1 MIRKTLLVLSFIAL
15 FTSCDNDLKIIADWK
30 DVPAVYGILNA
41 QDSVHYIKLNKAFLG
56 QGDVMMMAQEFDS
69 LHYAVDQVGIRL
81 LEKEEGDVPGQNGAN
96 WQTRNTYELEPTN
109 EFVRPEGVFSSP
121 TQTIYKTTA
130 PLNKDFYY
138 SVEVYR
144 KSNDTI
150 IAQTD
155 GLIPI
160 LSPLSVINPNTFS
173 PLVIL
178 PNSYV
183 PKVEWRSVSGG
194 KMYELSM
201 RFNYMEFQISGESD
215 TLFKS
220 IEINYP
226 SIFSID
232 TDGGDYMDYPLSYDQ
247 FLGFIAANIPEDPT
261 VRRLV
266 VGFDPSQ
273 TGSGGVSIKH
283 ACLDFSLS
291 AAGEDLSTYLVLNEN
306 SNSLVLDRPEYSNI
320 ENGVDILSSRTVKSV
335 NGVKISNQT
344 NDEIAKSEVTKHLN
358 FGYFTLNSSTNPP
371 EIEINYGN

>member
-1 MIRKTLLVLSFIAL
+1 MIRKTLLVLSLIAL
-15 FTSCDNDLKIIADWK
+15 FMSCDNDLKIIADWK
-30 DVPAVYGILNA
+30 AVPAVYGILNA

-69 LHYAVDQVGIRL
+69 LHFSVDQVGIRL
-81 LEKEEGDVPGQNGAN
+81 LEKEEDDVPSQNGTN

-150 IAQTD
+150 IAQTA
-155 GLIPI
+155 GPIPI
-160 LSPLSVINPNTFS
+160 LSPLSVTNPNIFS
-173 PLVIL
+173 PLIIL
-178 PNSYV
+178 PNLYG
-183 PKVEWRSVSGG
+183 PKVQWRSVSGG

-201 RFNYMEFQISGESD
+201 RFNYMEFPISGASD

-232 TDGGDYMDYPLSYDQ
+232 TDGGDNMDYPLSYDQ
-247 FLGFIAANIPEDPT
+247 FLGFIAANIHEDQS

-266 VGFDPSQ
+266 VGFDSSPIG
-273 TGSGGVSIKH
+273 TGVSIKH

-291 AAGEDLSTYLVLNEN
+291 AAGEDLATYLVLNEN

-320 ENGVDILSSRTVKSV
+320 ENGVGILSSRTVKSV
-335 NGVKISNQT
+335 NGVKITNQT

-358 FGYFTLNSSTNPP
+358 FGYFTLNSITN

>member
-1 MIRKTLLVLSFIAL
+1 MIRKTLLVLSLIAL

-30 DVPAVYGILNA
+30 AVPAVYGILNA

-69 LHYAVDQVGIRL
+69 LHFSVDQVGIRL
-81 LEKEEGDVPGQNGAN
+81 LEKEEDDVPSQNGTN

-138 SVEVYR
+138 ALEVYR

-160 LSPLSVINPNTFS
+160 LSPLSVINPNTYS

-201 RFNYMEFQISGESD
+201 RFNYMEFPISGASD

-232 TDGGDYMDYPLSYDQ
+232 TDGGDNMSYPLSYDQ
-247 FLGFIAANIPEDPT
+247 FLGFIAANIPDDPL

-266 VGFDPSQ
+266 VGFDSSPIG
-273 TGSGGVSIKH
+273 TGVSIKH
-283 ACLDFSLS
+283 ACLDFTLS
-291 AAGEDLSTYLVLNEN
+291 AAGEDLATYLLLNEN

-320 ENGVDILSSRTVKSV
+320 ENGVGILSSRTVKSV
-335 NGVKISNQT
+335 NGVKITNQT

-358 FGYFTLNSSTNPP
+358 FGYFTLNSITN

>member
-1 MIRKTLLVLSFIAL
+1 MIRKTLLVLSLIAL

-30 DVPAVYGILNA
+30 AVPAVYGILNA

-69 LHYAVDQVGIRL
+69 LHFSIDQVGIRL
-81 LEKEEGDVPGQNGAN
+81 LEKEEDDVPSQNGTN

-160 LSPLSVINPNTFS
+160 LSPLSVINPNTYS

-183 PKVEWRSVSGG
+183 PKVQWRSVSGG

-201 RFNYMEFQISGESD
+201 RFNYMEFPISGESD

-232 TDGGDYMDYPLSYDQ
+232 TDGGDNMDYPLSYDQ

-266 VGFDPSQ
+266 VGFDSSPIG
-273 TGSGGVSIKH
+273 TGVSIKH

-291 AAGEDLSTYLVLNEN
+291 AAGEDLATYLVLNEN

-320 ENGVDILSSRTVKSV
+320 ENGVGILSSRTVKSV

-358 FGYFTLNSSTNPP
+358 FGYFTLNLITD

>member
-1 MIRKTLLVLSFIAL
+1 MIRKTLLVLSLIAL

-30 DVPAVYGILNA
+30 AVPAVYGILNA

-69 LHYAVDQVGIRL
+69 LHFSVDQVGIRL
-81 LEKEEGDVPGQNGAN
+81 LEKEESDVPSQNGAN

-130 PLNKDFYY
+130 PLNEDFYY
-138 SVEVYR
+138 ALEVYR

-160 LSPLSVINPNTFS
+160 LSPLSVINPNTYS

-201 RFNYMEFQISGESD
+201 RFNYMEFPISGASD

-232 TDGGDYMDYPLSYDQ
+232 TDGGDNMSYPLSYDQ
-247 FLGFIAANIPEDPT
+247 FLGFIAANIPDDPL

-266 VGFDPSQ
+266 VGFDSSPIG
-273 TGSGGVSIKH
+273 TGVSIKH
-283 ACLDFSLS
+283 ACLDFTLS
-291 AAGEDLSTYLVLNEN
+291 AAGEDLATYLLLNEN

-320 ENGVDILSSRTVKSV
+320 ENGVGILSSRTVKSV
-335 NGVKISNQT
+335 NGVKITNQT

-358 FGYFTLNSSTNPP
+358 FGYFTLNSITN

>member
-1 MIRKTLLVLSFIAL
+1 MIRKTLLVLSLIAL

-30 DVPAVYGILNA
+30 AVPAVYGILNA

-69 LHYAVDQVGIRL
+69 LHFSVDQVGIRL
-81 LEKEEGDVPGQNGAN
+81 LEKEEDDVPSQNGTN

-160 LSPLSVINPNTFS
+160 LSPLSVINPNTYS

-183 PKVEWRSVSGG
+183 PKVQWRSVSGG

-201 RFNYMEFQISGESD
+201 RFNYMEFPISGESD

-232 TDGGDYMDYPLSYDQ
+232 TDGGDNMDYPLSYDQ
-247 FLGFIAANIPEDPT
+247 FLGFIAANIPDDPL

-266 VGFDPSQ
+266 VGFDSSPVG
-273 TGSGGVSIKH
+273 TGVSIKH

-291 AAGEDLSTYLVLNEN
+291 AAGEDLATYLVLNEN

-320 ENGVDILSSRTVKSV
+320 ENGVGILSSRTVKSV

-358 FGYFTLNSSTNPP
+358 FGYFTLNLITD

>member
-1 MIRKTLLVLSFIAL
+1 MIRKTLLVLSLIAL
-15 FTSCDNDLKIIADWK
+15 LTSCDNDLKIIADWK
-30 DVPAVYGILNA
+30 AVPALYGILNA

-69 LHYAVDQVGIRL
+69 LHFSVDQVGIRL
-81 LEKEEGDVPGQNGAN
+81 LEKEEGDVPSQNGAN

-130 PLNKDFYY
+130 PLDEDFYY
-138 SVEVYR
+138 ALEVYR

-160 LSPLSVINPNTFS
+160 LSPLSVINPNTYS

-201 RFNYMEFQISGESD
+201 RFNYMEFPISGASD

-232 TDGGDYMDYPLSYDQ
+232 TDGGDNMSYPLSYDQ
-247 FLGFIAANIPEDPT
+247 FLGFIAANIPDDPL

-266 VGFDPSQ
+266 VGFDSSPIG
-273 TGSGGVSIKH
+273 TGVSIKH
-283 ACLDFSLS
+283 ACLDFTLS
-291 AAGEDLSTYLVLNEN
+291 AAGEDLATYLLLNEN

-320 ENGVDILSSRTVKSV
+320 ENGVGILSSRTVKSV
-335 NGVKISNQT
+335 NGVKITNQT

-358 FGYFTLNSSTNPP
+358 FGYFTLNSITN

>member
-1 MIRKTLLVLSFIAL
+1 MIRKTLLVLSLIAL

-30 DVPAVYGILNA
+30 AVPAVYGILNA

-69 LHYAVDQVGIRL
+69 LHFSVDQVGIRL
-81 LEKEEGDVPGQNGAN
+81 LEKEEGDVPSQNGAN

-130 PLNKDFYY
+130 PLNDDFYY
-138 SVEVYR
+138 ALEVYR

-160 LSPLSVINPNTFS
+160 LSPLSVINPNTYS

-201 RFNYMEFQISGESD
+201 RFNYMEFPISGASD

-232 TDGGDYMDYPLSYDQ
+232 TDGGDNMDYPLSYDQ
-247 FLGFIAANIPEDPT
+247 FLGFIAANIPDDPL

-266 VGFDPSQ
+266 VGFDSSPIG
-273 TGSGGVSIKH
+273 TGVSIKH

-291 AAGEDLSTYLVLNEN
+291 AAGEDLATYLVLNEN

-320 ENGVDILSSRTVKSV
+320 ENGVGILSSRTVKSV
-335 NGVKISNQT
+335 NGVKITNQT

-358 FGYFTLNSSTNPP
+358 FGYFTLNSITN

>member
-1 MIRKTLLVLSFIAL
+1 MIRKTLLVLSLIAL

-30 DVPAVYGILNA
+30 AVPAVYGILNA

-69 LHYAVDQVGIRL
+69 LHFSVDQVGIRL
-81 LEKEEGDVPGQNGAN
+81 LEKEEDDVPSQNGTN

-160 LSPLSVINPNTFS
+160 LSPLSVINPNTYS

-183 PKVEWRSVSGG
+183 PKVQWRSVSGG

-201 RFNYMEFQISGESD
+201 RFNYMEFPISGESD

-232 TDGGDYMDYPLSYDQ
+232 TDGGDNMDYPLSYDQ

-266 VGFDPSQ
+266 VGFDSSPIG
-273 TGSGGVSIKH
+273 TGVSIKH

-291 AAGEDLSTYLVLNEN
+291 AAGEDLATYLVLNEN

-320 ENGVDILSSRTVKSV
+320 ENGVGILSSRTVKSV

-358 FGYFTLNSSTNPP
+358 FGYFTLNLITD

>member
-1 MIRKTLLVLSFIAL
+1 MIRKTLLVLSLIAL

-41 QDSVHYIKLNKAFLG
+41 QDSVHYIKLNRAFLG

-69 LHYAVDQVGIRL
+69 LHFSVDQVGIRL
-81 LEKEEGDVPGQNGAN
+81 LEKEEDDVPSQNGTN

-160 LSPLSVINPNTFS
+160 LSPLSVINPNTYS

-183 PKVEWRSVSGG
+183 PKVQWRSVSGG

-201 RFNYMEFQISGESD
+201 RFNYMEFPISGESD

-232 TDGGDYMDYPLSYDQ
+232 TDGGDNMSYPLSYDQ
-247 FLGFIAANIPEDPT
+247 FLGFIAANIPDDPL

-266 VGFDPSQ
+266 VGFDSSPIG
-273 TGSGGVSIKH
+273 TGVSIKH

-291 AAGEDLSTYLVLNEN
+291 AAGEDLATYLLLNEN

-320 ENGVDILSSRTVKSV
+320 ENGVGILSSRTVKSV
-335 NGVKISNQT
+335 NGVKITNQT

-358 FGYFTLNSSTNPP
+358 FGYFTLNSITN

>member
-1 MIRKTLLVLSFIAL
+1 MIRKTLLVLSLIAL

-30 DVPAVYGILNA
+30 AVPAVYGILNA

-69 LHYAVDQVGIRL
+69 LHFSVDQVGIRL
-81 LEKEEGDVPGQNGAN
+81 LEKEEDDVPSQNGTN

-160 LSPLSVINPNTFS
+160 LSPLSVINPNTYS

-201 RFNYMEFQISGESD
+201 RFNYMEFPISGASD

-232 TDGGDYMDYPLSYDQ
+232 TDGGDNMDYPLSYDQ
-247 FLGFIAANIPEDPT
+247 FLGFIAANIPDDPL

-266 VGFDPSQ
+266 VGFDSSPIG
-273 TGSGGVSIKH
+273 TGVSIKH
-283 ACLDFSLS
+283 ACLDFTLS
-291 AAGEDLSTYLVLNEN
+291 AAGEDLATYLLLNEN

-320 ENGVDILSSRTVKSV
+320 ENGVGILSSRTVKSV
-335 NGVKISNQT
+335 NGVKITNQT

-358 FGYFTLNSSTNPP
+358 FGYFTLNSITN

>member
-1 MIRKTLLVLSFIAL
+1 MIRKTLLVLSLIAL

-41 QDSVHYIKLNKAFLG
+41 QDSVHYIKLNKDFLG

-81 LEKEEGDVPGQNGAN
+81 LEKEESDVPSQNGTN

-155 GLIPI
+155 RPIPI

-201 RFNYMEFQISGESD
+201 RFNYMEFPISGASD

-273 TGSGGVSIKH
+273 IGSGGVSIKH

-320 ENGVDILSSRTVKSV
+320 ENGVGILSSRTVKSV

>member
-1 MIRKTLLVLSFIAL
+1 MIRKTLLVLSLIAL

-30 DVPAVYGILNA
+30 AVPAVYGILNA

-69 LHYAVDQVGIRL
+69 LHFSVDQVGIRL
-81 LEKEEGDVPGQNGAN
+81 LEKEEDDVPSQNGAN

-150 IAQTD
+150 IAQTA
-155 GLIPI
+155 GPIPI
-160 LSPLSVINPNTFS
+160 LSPLSVTNPNIFS

-183 PKVEWRSVSGG
+183 PKVQWKSVSGG

-201 RFNYMEFQISGESD
+201 RFNYMEFPISGASD

-232 TDGGDYMDYPLSYDQ
+232 TDGGDNMDYPLSYDQ
-247 FLGFIAANIPEDPT
+247 FLGFIAANIPDDPL

-266 VGFDPSQ
+266 VGFDSSPVG
-273 TGSGGVSIKH
+273 TGVSIKH

-291 AAGEDLSTYLVLNEN
+291 AAGEDLATYLVLNEN

-320 ENGVDILSSRTVKSV
+320 ENGVGILSSRTVKSV
-335 NGVKISNQT
+335 NGVKITNQT
-344 NDEIAKSEVTKHLN
+344 NDEIAKSDVTKHLN
-358 FGYFTLNSSTNPP
+358 FGYFTLNLITD

>member
-1 MIRKTLLVLSFIAL
+1 MIRKTLLVLSLIAL

-30 DVPAVYGILNA
+30 AVPAVYGILNA

-69 LHYAVDQVGIRL
+69 LHFSVDQVGIRL
-81 LEKEEGDVPGQNGAN
+81 LEKEEGDVPSQNGTN

-160 LSPLSVINPNTFS
+160 LSPLSVINPNTYS

-201 RFNYMEFQISGESD
+201 RFNYMEFPISGESD

-232 TDGGDYMDYPLSYDQ
+232 TDGRDDMSYPLSYDQ

-273 TGSGGVSIKH
+273 IGSGVSIKH
-283 ACLDFSLS
+283 ACLDFNLS
-291 AAGEDLSTYLVLNEN
+291 AAGEDLATYLLLNEN

-320 ENGVDILSSRTVKSV
+320 ENGVGILSSRTVKSV
-335 NGVKISNQT
+335 NGVKITNQT

-358 FGYFTLNSSTNPP
+358 FGYFTLNSITN

>member
-1 MIRKTLLVLSFIAL
+1 MIRKTLLVLSLIAL

-30 DVPAVYGILNA
+30 AVPAVYGILNA

-69 LHYAVDQVGIRL
+69 LHFSVDQVGIRL
-81 LEKEEGDVPGQNGAN
+81 LEKEEGDVPSQNGAN

-138 SVEVYR
+138 ALEVYR

-160 LSPLSVINPNTFS
+160 LSPLSVINPNTYS

-201 RFNYMEFQISGESD
+201 RFNYMEFPISGASD

-232 TDGGDYMDYPLSYDQ
+232 TDGGDNMSYPLSYDQ
-247 FLGFIAANIPEDPT
+247 FLGFIAANIPDDPL

-266 VGFDPSQ
+266 VGFDSSPIG
-273 TGSGGVSIKH
+273 TGVSIKH

-291 AAGEDLSTYLVLNEN
+291 AAGEDLATYLLLNEN

-320 ENGVDILSSRTVKSV
+320 ENGVGILSSRTVKSV
-335 NGVKISNQT
+335 NGVKITNQT

-358 FGYFTLNSSTNPP
+358 FGYFTLNSITN

>member
-1 MIRKTLLVLSFIAL
+1 MIRKTLLVLSLIAL

-30 DVPAVYGILNA
+30 AVPAVYGILNA

-69 LHYAVDQVGIRL
+69 LHFSVDQVGIRL
-81 LEKEEGDVPGQNGAN
+81 LEKEEDDVPSQNGTN

-121 TQTIYKTTA
+121 TQTIYKTSA

-150 IAQTD
+150 IAQTV
-155 GLIPI
+155 GPIPI
-160 LSPLSVINPNTFS
+160 LSPLSVINPNTYS

-183 PKVEWRSVSGG
+183 PKVQWRSVSGG

-201 RFNYMEFQISGESD
+201 RFNYMEFPISGASD

-266 VGFDPSQ
+266 VGFDSSPIG
-273 TGSGGVSIKH
+273 TGVSIKH

-291 AAGEDLSTYLVLNEN
+291 AAGEDLATYLELNEN

-320 ENGVDILSSRTVKSV
+320 ENGVGILSSRTVKSV

-358 FGYFTLNSSTNPP
+358 FGYFTLNLITD

>member
-1 MIRKTLLVLSFIAL
+1 MIRKTLLVLSLIAL

-41 QDSVHYIKLNKAFLG
+41 QDSVHYIKLNRAFLG

-81 LEKEEGDVPGQNGAN
+81 IEKEEDDVPSQNGTN

-160 LSPLSVINPNTFS
+160 LSPLSVINPNTYS

-183 PKVEWRSVSGG
+183 PKVQWRSVSGG

-201 RFNYMEFQISGESD
+201 RFNYMEFPISGESD

-232 TDGGDYMDYPLSYDQ
+232 TDGGDNMDYPLSYDQ

-291 AAGEDLSTYLVLNEN
+291 AAGEDLATYLLLNEN

-320 ENGVDILSSRTVKSV
+320 ENGVGILSSRTVKSV
-335 NGVKISNQT
+335 NGVKITNQT

-358 FGYFTLNSSTNPP
+358 FGYFTLNSITN

>member
-1 MIRKTLLVLSFIAL
+1 MIRKTLLVLSLIAL

-30 DVPAVYGILNA
+30 AVPAVYGILNA

-69 LHYAVDQVGIRL
+69 LHFSVDQVGIRL
-81 LEKEEGDVPGQNGAN
+81 LEKEEDDVPSQNGTN

-138 SVEVYR
+138 ALEVYR

-160 LSPLSVINPNTFS
+160 LSPLSVINPNTYS

-183 PKVEWRSVSGG
+183 PKVQWRSVSGG

-201 RFNYMEFQISGESD
+201 RFNYMEFPISGESD

-232 TDGGDYMDYPLSYDQ
+232 TDGGDNMSYPLSYDQ
-247 FLGFIAANIPEDPT
+247 FLGFIAANIPDDPL

-266 VGFDPSQ
+266 VGFDSSPIG
-273 TGSGGVSIKH
+273 TGVSIKH
-283 ACLDFSLS
+283 ACLDFTLS
-291 AAGEDLSTYLVLNEN
+291 AAGEDLATYLLLNEN

-320 ENGVDILSSRTVKSV
+320 ENGVGILSSRTVKSV
-335 NGVKISNQT
+335 NGVKITNQT

-358 FGYFTLNSSTNPP
+358 FGYFTLNSITN

>member
-1 MIRKTLLVLSFIAL
+1 MIRKTLLVLSLIAL

-41 QDSVHYIKLNKAFLG
+41 QDSVHYIKLNRAFLG

-81 LEKEEGDVPGQNGAN
+81 IEKEEDDVPSQNGTN

-160 LSPLSVINPNTFS
+160 LSPLSVINPNTYS

-183 PKVEWRSVSGG
+183 PKVQWRSVSGG

-201 RFNYMEFQISGESD
+201 RFNYMEFPISGESD

-232 TDGGDYMDYPLSYDQ
+232 TDGGDNMDYPLSYDQ
-247 FLGFIAANIPEDPT
+247 FLGFIAANIPDDPL

-266 VGFDPSQ
+266 VGFDSSPIG
-273 TGSGGVSIKH
+273 TGVSIKH

-291 AAGEDLSTYLVLNEN
+291 AAGEDLATYLLLNEN

-320 ENGVDILSSRTVKSV
+320 ENGVGILSSRTVKSV
-335 NGVKISNQT
+335 NGVKITNQT

-358 FGYFTLNSSTNPP
+358 FGYFTLNSITN

>member
-1 MIRKTLLVLSFIAL
+1 MIRKTLLVLSLIAL

-81 LEKEEGDVPGQNGAN
+81 LEKEESDVPSQNGTN

-155 GLIPI
+155 RPIPI

-201 RFNYMEFQISGESD
+201 RFNYMEFPISGASD

-273 TGSGGVSIKH
+273 IGSGGVSIKH

-320 ENGVDILSSRTVKSV
+320 ENGVGILSSRTVKSV

-344 NDEIAKSEVTKHLN
+344 ND
-358 FGYFTLNSSTNPP
+358 
-371 EIEINYGN
+371 

>member
-1 MIRKTLLVLSFIAL
+1 MIRKTLLVLSLIAL

-30 DVPAVYGILNA
+30 AVPAVYGILNA

-69 LHYAVDQVGIRL
+69 LHFSVDQVGIRL
-81 LEKEEGDVPGQNGAN
+81 LEKEEDDVPSQNGAN

-155 GLIPI
+155 GPIPI

-173 PLVIL
+173 ALIIL
-178 PNSYV
+178 PNSYI
-183 PKVEWRSVSGG
+183 PKVQWRSVSGG

-201 RFNYMEFQISGESD
+201 RFNYMEFPISGASD

-232 TDGGDYMDYPLSYDQ
+232 TDGGDNMRYPLSYDQ
-247 FLGFIAANIPEDPT
+247 FLGFIAANIPDDPL

-266 VGFDPSQ
+266 VGFDSSPIG
-273 TGSGGVSIKH
+273 TGVSIKH
-283 ACLDFSLS
+283 ACLDFTLS
-291 AAGEDLSTYLVLNEN
+291 AAGEDLATYLVLNEN

-320 ENGVDILSSRTVKSV
+320 ENGVGILSSRTVKSV

-344 NDEIAKSEVTKHLN
+344 NDEIAKSDVTKHLN
-358 FGYFTLNSSTNPP
+358 FGYFTLNSITN

>member
-1 MIRKTLLVLSFIAL
+1 MIRKTLLVLSLIAL

-30 DVPAVYGILNA
+30 AVPAVYGILNA

-69 LHYAVDQVGIRL
+69 LHFSVDQVGIRL
-81 LEKEEGDVPGQNGAN
+81 LEKEEGDVPSQNGAN

-130 PLNKDFYY
+130 PLNEDFYY

-160 LSPLSVINPNTFS
+160 LPPLSVINPNTYS

-201 RFNYMEFQISGESD
+201 RFNYMEFPISGASD

-232 TDGGDYMDYPLSYDQ
+232 TDGGDNMSYPLSYDQ
-247 FLGFIAANIPEDPT
+247 FLGFIAANIPDDPL

-266 VGFDPSQ
+266 VGFDSSPIG
-273 TGSGGVSIKH
+273 TGVSIKH

-291 AAGEDLSTYLVLNEN
+291 AAGEDLATYLLLNEN

-320 ENGVDILSSRTVKSV
+320 ENGVGILSSRTVKSV
-335 NGVKISNQT
+335 NGVKITNQT

-358 FGYFTLNSSTNPP
+358 FGYFTLNSITN

>member
-1 MIRKTLLVLSFIAL
+1 MIRKTLLVLSLIAL

-81 LEKEEGDVPGQNGAN
+81 LEKEESDVPSQNGTN

-155 GLIPI
+155 RPIPI

-201 RFNYMEFQISGESD
+201 RFNYMEFPISGASD

-273 TGSGGVSIKH
+273 IGSGGVSIKH

-320 ENGVDILSSRTVKSV
+320 ENGVGILSSRTVKSV

>member
-1 MIRKTLLVLSFIAL
+1 MIRKTLLVLSLIAL

-30 DVPAVYGILNA
+30 AVPAVYGILNA

-69 LHYAVDQVGIRL
+69 LHFSVDQVGIRL
-81 LEKEEGDVPGQNGAN
+81 LEKEEDDVPSQNGAN

-150 IAQTD
+150 IAQTA
-155 GLIPI
+155 GPIPI
-160 LSPLSVINPNTFS
+160 LSPLSVTNPNIFS

-183 PKVEWRSVSGG
+183 PKVQWKSVSGG

-201 RFNYMEFQISGESD
+201 RFNYMEFPISGASD

-232 TDGGDYMDYPLSYDQ
+232 TDGGDNMDYPLSYDQ

-266 VGFDPSQ
+266 VGFDSSPIG
-273 TGSGGVSIKH
+273 TGVSIKH

-291 AAGEDLSTYLVLNEN
+291 AAGEDLATYLVLNEN

-320 ENGVDILSSRTVKSV
+320 ENGVGILSSRTVKSV

-358 FGYFTLNSSTNPP
+358 FGYFTLNLITD

>member
-1 MIRKTLLVLSFIAL
+1 MIRKTLLVLSLIAL

-30 DVPAVYGILNA
+30 AVPAVYGILNA

-69 LHYAVDQVGIRL
+69 LHFSVDQVGIRL
-81 LEKEEGDVPGQNGAN
+81 LEKEEDDVPSQNGAN

-150 IAQTD
+150 IAQTA
-155 GLIPI
+155 GPIPI
-160 LSPLSVINPNTFS
+160 LSPLSVTNPNIFS

-183 PKVEWRSVSGG
+183 PKVQWRSVSGG

-201 RFNYMEFQISGESD
+201 RFNYMEFPISGESD

-232 TDGGDYMDYPLSYDQ
+232 TDGGDNMDYPLSYDQ

-266 VGFDPSQ
+266 VGFDSSPIG
-273 TGSGGVSIKH
+273 TGVSIKH

-291 AAGEDLSTYLVLNEN
+291 AAGEDLATYLVLNEN

-320 ENGVDILSSRTVKSV
+320 ENGVGILSSRTVKSV

-358 FGYFTLNSSTNPP
+358 FGYFTLNSITN

>member
-1 MIRKTLLVLSFIAL
+1 MIRKTLLVLSLIAL

-30 DVPAVYGILNA
+30 AVPAVYGILNA

-69 LHYAVDQVGIRL
+69 LHFSVDQVGIRL
-81 LEKEEGDVPGQNGAN
+81 LEKEESDVPSQNGAN

-138 SVEVYR
+138 ALEVYR

-160 LSPLSVINPNTFS
+160 LSPLSVINPNTYS

-201 RFNYMEFQISGESD
+201 RFNYMEFPISGASD

-232 TDGGDYMDYPLSYDQ
+232 TDGGDNMSYPLSYDQ
-247 FLGFIAANIPEDPT
+247 FLGFIAANIPDDPL

-266 VGFDPSQ
+266 VGFDSSPIG
-273 TGSGGVSIKH
+273 TGVSIKH

-291 AAGEDLSTYLVLNEN
+291 AAGEDLATYLLLNEN

-320 ENGVDILSSRTVKSV
+320 ENGVGILSSRTVKSV
-335 NGVKISNQT
+335 NGVKITNQT

-358 FGYFTLNSSTNPP
+358 FGYFTLNSITN

>member
-1 MIRKTLLVLSFIAL
+1 MIRKTLLVLSLIAL

-30 DVPAVYGILNA
+30 AVPAVYGILNA

-69 LHYAVDQVGIRL
+69 LHFSVDQVGIRL
-81 LEKEEGDVPGQNGAN
+81 LEKEEDDVPSQNGAN

-150 IAQTD
+150 IAQTA
-155 GLIPI
+155 GPIPI
-160 LSPLSVINPNTFS
+160 LSPLSVTNPNIFS

-183 PKVEWRSVSGG
+183 PKVQWRSVSGG

-201 RFNYMEFQISGESD
+201 RFNYMEFPISGESD

-232 TDGGDYMDYPLSYDQ
+232 TDGGDNMDYPLSYDQ

-266 VGFDPSQ
+266 VGFDSSPIG
-273 TGSGGVSIKH
+273 TGVSIKH

-291 AAGEDLSTYLVLNEN
+291 AAGEDLATYLVLNEN

-320 ENGVDILSSRTVKSV
+320 ENGVGILSSRTVKSV

-358 FGYFTLNSSTNPP
+358 FGYFTLDSSTNPP

>member
-1 MIRKTLLVLSFIAL
+1 MIRKTLLVLSLIAL

-81 LEKEEGDVPGQNGAN
+81 LEKEESDVPSQNGTN

-155 GLIPI
+155 RPIPI

-173 PLVIL
+173 RLVIL

-201 RFNYMEFQISGESD
+201 RFNYMEFPISGASD

-273 TGSGGVSIKH
+273 IGSGGVSIKH

-320 ENGVDILSSRTVKSV
+320 ENGVGILSSRTVKSV

>member
-1 MIRKTLLVLSFIAL
+1 MIRKTLLVLSLIAL

-41 QDSVHYIKLNKAFLG
+41 QDSVHYIKLNRAFLG

-81 LEKEEGDVPGQNGAN
+81 IEKEEDDVPSQNGAN

-155 GLIPI
+155 GPIPI

-173 PLVIL
+173 ALIIL
-178 PNSYV
+178 PNSYI
-183 PKVEWRSVSGG
+183 PKVQWRSVSGG

-201 RFNYMEFQISGESD
+201 RFNYMEFPISGESD

-232 TDGGDYMDYPLSYDQ
+232 TDGGDNMDYPLSYDQ
-247 FLGFIAANIPEDPT
+247 FLGFIAANIPDDPL

-266 VGFDPSQ
+266 VGFDSSPIG
-273 TGSGGVSIKH
+273 TGVSIKH

-320 ENGVDILSSRTVKSV
+320 ENGVGILSSRTVKSV

-358 FGYFTLNSSTNPP
+358 FGYFTLNLITD

>member
-1 MIRKTLLVLSFIAL
+1 MIRKTLLVLSLIAL

-30 DVPAVYGILNA
+30 AVPAVYGILNA

-69 LHYAVDQVGIRL
+69 LHFSVDQVGIRL
-81 LEKEEGDVPGQNGAN
+81 LEKEESDVPSQNGAN

-130 PLNKDFYY
+130 PLNEDFYY
-138 SVEVYR
+138 ALEVYR

-160 LSPLSVINPNTFS
+160 LSPLSVINPNTYS

-194 KMYELSM
+194 KMYELFM
-201 RFNYMEFQISGESD
+201 RFNYMEFPISGASD

-232 TDGGDYMDYPLSYDQ
+232 TDGGDNMSYPLSYDQ
-247 FLGFIAANIPEDPT
+247 FLGFIAANIPDDPL

-266 VGFDPSQ
+266 VGFDSSPIG
-273 TGSGGVSIKH
+273 TGVSIKH
-283 ACLDFSLS
+283 ACLDFTLS
-291 AAGEDLSTYLVLNEN
+291 AAGEDLATYLLLNEN

-320 ENGVDILSSRTVKSV
+320 ENGVGILSSRTVKSV
-335 NGVKISNQT
+335 NGVKITNQT

-358 FGYFTLNSSTNPP
+358 FGYFTLNSITN

>member
-1 MIRKTLLVLSFIAL
+1 MIRKTLLVLSLIAL

-30 DVPAVYGILNA
+30 AVPAVYGILNA

-69 LHYAVDQVGIRL
+69 LHFSVDQVGIRL
-81 LEKEEGDVPGQNGAN
+81 LEKEEGDVPSQNGAN

-150 IAQTD
+150 IAQTA
-155 GLIPI
+155 GPIPI
-160 LSPLSVINPNTFS
+160 LSPLSVTNPNIFS

-183 PKVEWRSVSGG
+183 PKVQWKSVSGG

-201 RFNYMEFQISGESD
+201 RFNYMEFPISGESD

-232 TDGGDYMDYPLSYDQ
+232 TDGGDNMDYPLSYDQ

-266 VGFDPSQ
+266 VGFDSSPVG
-273 TGSGGVSIKH
+273 TGVSLKH

-291 AAGEDLSTYLVLNEN
+291 AAGEDLATYLVLNEN

-320 ENGVDILSSRTVKSV
+320 ENGVGILSSRTVKSV

-358 FGYFTLNSSTNPP
+358 FGYFTLNLITD

>member
-1 MIRKTLLVLSFIAL
+1 MIRKTLLVLSLIAL

-30 DVPAVYGILNA
+30 AVPAVYGILNA

-69 LHYAVDQVGIRL
+69 LHFSVDQVGIRL
-81 LEKEEGDVPGQNGAN
+81 LEKEEDDVPSQNGAN

-150 IAQTD
+150 IAQTA
-155 GLIPI
+155 GPIPI
-160 LSPLSVINPNTFS
+160 LSPLSVTNPNIFS

-183 PKVEWRSVSGG
+183 PKVQWKSVSGG

-201 RFNYMEFQISGESD
+201 RFNYMEFPISGASD

-232 TDGGDYMDYPLSYDQ
+232 TDGGDNMDYPLSYDQ
-247 FLGFIAANIPEDPT
+247 FLGFIAANIPDDPL

-266 VGFDPSQ
+266 VGFDSSPVG
-273 TGSGGVSIKH
+273 TGVSIKH

-291 AAGEDLSTYLVLNEN
+291 AAGEDLATYLVLNEN

-320 ENGVDILSSRTVKSV
+320 ENGVGILSSRTVKSV

-358 FGYFTLNSSTNPP
+358 FGYFTLNLITD

>member
-1 MIRKTLLVLSFIAL
+1 MIRKTLLVLSLIAL

-30 DVPAVYGILNA
+30 AVPAVYGILNA

-69 LHYAVDQVGIRL
+69 LHFSIDQVGIRL
-81 LEKEEGDVPGQNGAN
+81 LEKEEDDVPSQNGAN

-160 LSPLSVINPNTFS
+160 LSPLSVINPNTYS

-183 PKVEWRSVSGG
+183 PKVQWKSVSGG

-201 RFNYMEFQISGESD
+201 RFNYMEFPISGESD

-232 TDGGDYMDYPLSYDQ
+232 TDGGDNMDYPLSYDQ

-266 VGFDPSQ
+266 VGFDSSPVG
-273 TGSGGVSIKH
+273 TGVSLKH

-291 AAGEDLSTYLVLNEN
+291 AAGEDLATYLVLNEN

-320 ENGVDILSSRTVKSV
+320 ENGVGILSSRTVKSV
-335 NGVKISNQT
+335 NGVKITNQT

-358 FGYFTLNSSTNPP
+358 FGYFTLNLITD

>member
-1 MIRKTLLVLSFIAL
+1 MIRKTLLVLSLIAL

-30 DVPAVYGILNA
+30 AVPAVYGILNA

-69 LHYAVDQVGIRL
+69 LHFSVDQVGIRL
-81 LEKEEGDVPGQNGAN
+81 LEKEEDDVPSQNGAN

-160 LSPLSVINPNTFS
+160 LSPLSVINPNTYS

-183 PKVEWRSVSGG
+183 PKVQWRSVSGG

-201 RFNYMEFQISGESD
+201 RFNYMEFPISGESD

-232 TDGGDYMDYPLSYDQ
+232 TDGGDNMDYPLSYDQ

-266 VGFDPSQ
+266 VGFDSSPIG
-273 TGSGGVSIKH
+273 TGVSIKH

-291 AAGEDLSTYLVLNEN
+291 AAGEDLATYLVLNEN

-320 ENGVDILSSRTVKSV
+320 ENGVGILSSRTVKSV

-358 FGYFTLNSSTNPP
+358 FGYFTLNLITD

>member
-1 MIRKTLLVLSFIAL
+1 MIRKTLLVLSLIAL

-30 DVPAVYGILNA
+30 AVPAVYGILNA

-69 LHYAVDQVGIRL
+69 LHFSVDQVGIRL
-81 LEKEEGDVPGQNGAN
+81 LEKEEDDVPSQNGAN

-150 IAQTD
+150 IAQTA
-155 GLIPI
+155 GPIPI
-160 LSPLSVINPNTFS
+160 LSPLSVINPNTYS

-183 PKVEWRSVSGG
+183 PKVQWRSVSGG

-201 RFNYMEFQISGESD
+201 RFNYMEFPISGESD

-232 TDGGDYMDYPLSYDQ
+232 TDGGDNMDYPLSYDQ

-266 VGFDPSQ
+266 VGFDSSPVG
-273 TGSGGVSIKH
+273 TGVSIKH

-291 AAGEDLSTYLVLNEN
+291 AAGEDLATYLVLNEN

-320 ENGVDILSSRTVKSV
+320 ENGVGILSSRTVKSV

-358 FGYFTLNSSTNPP
+358 FGYFTLNSITN

>member
-1 MIRKTLLVLSFIAL
+1 MIRKTLLVLSLIAL

-30 DVPAVYGILNA
+30 AVPAVYGILNA

-69 LHYAVDQVGIRL
+69 LHFSVDQVGIRL
-81 LEKEEGDVPGQNGAN
+81 LEKEEDDVPSQNGAN

-138 SVEVYR
+138 SLEVYR

-150 IAQTD
+150 IAQTA
-155 GLIPI
+155 GPIPI
-160 LSPLSVINPNTFS
+160 LSPLSVTNPNIFS

-183 PKVEWRSVSGG
+183 PKVQWKSVSGG

-201 RFNYMEFQISGESD
+201 RFNYMEFPISGESD

-232 TDGGDYMDYPLSYDQ
+232 TDGGDNMDYPLSYDQ

-291 AAGEDLSTYLVLNEN
+291 AAGEDLATYLVLNEN

-320 ENGVDILSSRTVKSV
+320 ENGVGILSSRTVKSV

-358 FGYFTLNSSTNPP
+358 FGYFTLNLITD

>member
-1 MIRKTLLVLSFIAL
+1 MIRKTLLVLSLIAL

-30 DVPAVYGILNA
+30 AVPAVYGILNA

-69 LHYAVDQVGIRL
+69 LHFSVDQVGIRL
-81 LEKEEGDVPGQNGAN
+81 LEKEEGDVPSQNGAN

-150 IAQTD
+150 IAQID

-160 LSPLSVINPNTFS
+160 LPPLSVINPNTYS

-201 RFNYMEFQISGESD
+201 RFNYMEFPISGESD

-232 TDGGDYMDYPLSYDQ
+232 TDGGDNMDYPLSYDQ

-261 VRRLV
+261 LRRLV
-266 VGFDPSQ
+266 VGFDSSPVG
-273 TGSGGVSIKH
+273 TGVSIKH

-291 AAGEDLSTYLVLNEN
+291 AAGEDLATYLVLNEN

-320 ENGVDILSSRTVKSV
+320 ENGVGILSSRTVKSV
-335 NGVKISNQT
+335 NGVKITNQT

-358 FGYFTLNSSTNPP
+358 FGYFTLNSITN